1 MGERQ
6 VEIAGPDA
14 VQFLQLLT
22 PRELTKCAVGQC
34 KYALITAADG
44 GILSDPIILRPD
56 AIRFWISTCD
66 ADLELWTKGVAV
78 HSGID
83 VGICDAGVSV
93 LQVQWPKSAA
103 LLVDMFGAAVHALK
117 YYRLTTVGFAGTELL
132 LSRKR

>member
-14 VQFLQLLT
+14 VQFVQLLT
-22 PRELTKCAVGQC
+22 PRDMSKCAVGQC
-34 KYALITAADG
+34 KNSLITAVDG

-56 AIRFWISTCD
+56 ATRFWLSTCD
-66 ADLELWTKGVAV
+66 ADLELWAKGVAV
-78 HSGID
+78 YAGMD
-83 VGICDAGVSV
+83 VCIRDAGVLD
-93 LQVQWPKSAA
+93 LQVQGPKSAA